1 MFFQL
6 LTAQPLFVLPWV
18 VAVLVSI
25 GWHEFAH
32 ALAGYWQGDD
42 TAQRAGRLT
51 LNPLAHVDWMGL
63 ILLLLV
69 GFGWGK
75 PTPFNPYNLK
85 LRKWGST
92 VVAFAGPVS
101 NFIMLVVALTIYKL
115 LGYTALTWSETS
127 NLLEVFLLFMAELN
141 LILGIFN
148 LIPIPPLDGSKLLYT
163 VLGSGRQQLIMQLER
178 QGPWLLLILIFFGQG
193 VLSWLMQM
201 VFIAVYGWFGLY

>member
-18 VAVLVSI
+18 VAVLLSI

-193 VLSWLMQM
+193 VLSWLMP
-201 VFIAVYGWFGLY
+201 ISL

>member
-18 VAVLVSI
+18 VAVLLSI